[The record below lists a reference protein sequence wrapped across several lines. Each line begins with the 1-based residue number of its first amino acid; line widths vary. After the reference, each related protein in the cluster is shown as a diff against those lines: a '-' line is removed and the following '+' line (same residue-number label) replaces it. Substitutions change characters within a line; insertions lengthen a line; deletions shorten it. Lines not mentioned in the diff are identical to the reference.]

1 MASLTSLPPPP
12 PALRQQV
19 TVALLLCLL
28 AAAAFHNSLDVPLL
42 HDDEAAIR
50 TNPQVRQL
58 WPPADIR
65 SDEQSA
71 VTGRPVVL
79 LSLALNHWLG
89 ELQIEADSAWKP
101 LSSAL
106 GIGTGGFA
114 VRGYHLVNVA
124 VHALSAWILFCC
136 LWQTMRLPQL
146 AAWCR
151 QTHAVDLAALVA
163 AMWLV
168 HPLQVDAVTYIIQR
182 TQLLMGLWY
191 LLTMYATHRAFRAT
205 RPRLWGVA
213 AVLFCALGMLSKES
227 MVSAPIAVVLYD
239 RIFLFSTWREA
250 WHSRWRLYMGL
261 VLCWLPLLAI
271 VSTGPRDQTVGF
283 HLGVDWW
290 QYGAAQL
297 TMITHYLELVL
308 WPVELNFDYGR
319 VTSVGVWDAVRG
331 AGVVGTLLGATI
343 WSLRYRPMLGFV
355 GAFFFFLLA
364 PSSSIVPI
372 VTEVGAE
379 RRMHLPLAAVLV
391 LLLLFGN
398 WLLSYAV
405 HRWGQA
411 TQLKVQRLARGLGA
425 GFVIVILTAVTTQRN
440 EVLRSDLTI
449 WTDTVAKAPDNCS
462 ARNNLGRAYYVR
474 GRLAEAHAAFVSA
487 VQLEHCEPQVFGNL
501 GKVLIEMGDLNGA
514 ARYFEEILRDKPTFW
529 RAYEGLGIVH
539 LRREQWQ
546 EAVSALT
553 RCVDNGYTNADLH
566 TNLGMAL
573 YGSGELR
580 AAASHMHLALQLDP
594 DHTIA
599 RANLAFLDS
608 LLSDAEPPI
617 Q

>member
-1 MASLTSLPPPP
+1 M
-12 PALRQQV
+12 
-19 TVALLLCLL
+19 LCLL

-50 TNPQVRQL
+50 NNPQVRQL

-65 SDEQSA
+65 NDEQSA

-89 ELQIEADSAWKP
+89 QLQIPADSAWKP

-106 GIGTGGFA
+106 GIGAGGFA
-114 VRGYHLVNVA
+114 VRGYHLINVA
-124 VHALSAWILFCC
+124 AHTLSAWILFCC
-136 LWQTMRLPQL
+136 LWQIMSLPQL
-146 AAWCR
+146 AGWCR
-151 QTHAVDLAALVA
+151 RTHAVDLAAIAA

-182 TQLLMGLWY
+182 TELLMGLWY
-191 LLTMYATHRAFRAT
+191 LLTMYAAHRAFRAT
-205 RPRLWGVA
+205 RPRLWSVA

-239 RIFLFSTWREA
+239 RIFLFSTWRQA
-250 WHSRWRLYMGL
+250 WHRRRRLYMGL

-271 VSTGPRDQTVGF
+271 LSTGPRDQTVGF
-283 HLGVDWW
+283 HLAVAWW
-290 QYGAAQL
+290 QYGVAQL
-297 TMITHYLELVL
+297 TMITHYLGLVL

-319 VTSVGVWDAVRG
+319 VTSVGVWNAVWG
-331 AGVVGTLLGATI
+331 AGVVGTLLGATV
-343 WSLRYRPMLGFV
+343 WSLRHRPMPGFA
-355 GAFFFFLLA
+355 GAFFFLLLA

-391 LLLLFGN
+391 LLLLSGN
-398 WLLSYAV
+398 WLLSCAV
-405 HRWGQA
+405 HRWGQV
-411 TQLKVQRLARGLGA
+411 TQQKGQRLARGLGA
-425 GFVIVILTAVTTQRN
+425 GLVIVTLTAVTVQRN
-440 EVLRSDLTI
+440 EVLRSDLTV
-449 WTDTVAKAPDNCS
+449 WMDTVAKAPDNCS

-474 GRLAEAHAAFVSA
+474 GRLAEAHAEFVSA
-487 VQLEHCEPQVFGNL
+487 VQLEGCQPQVFGNL
-501 GKVLIEMGDLNGA
+501 GKVLIEMGDLDGA
-514 ARYFEEILRDKPTFW
+514 GRYFEELLRDKPTFW
-529 RAYEGLGIVH
+529 RAYEGLGLVY

-546 EAVSALT
+546 EAVSALS

-566 TNLGMAL
+566 TNLGRAL
-573 YGSGELR
+573 FGLGEL
-580 AAASHMHLALQLDP
+580 AAAADHMQLALRLDP
-594 DHTIA
+594 EHTIA

-608 LLSDAEPPI
+608 LLSLER
-617 Q
+617 